1 MYLRYYLHGISN
13 ISTPGYRRVVR
24 GLRRVRLL
32 RPPRVRTCQL
42 RLQVGSYKDIN
53 CIFAENDPDDL
64 LYREEKIVM
73 SDAGTGTRTF
83 QTI

>member
-32 RPPRVRTCQL
+32 RPPRVRPRQL
-42 RLQVGSYKDIN
+42 RLQVGGKIIKSI
-53 CIFAENDPDDL
+53 IFGGESKTL
-64 LYREEKIVM
+64 
-73 SDAGTGTRTF
+73 
-83 QTI
+83 

>member
-32 RPPRVRTCQL
+32 RPPRVRTRQL
-42 RLQVGSYKDIN
+42 RLQVATLSSQ
-53 CIFAENDPDDL
+53 IFLEGNV
-64 LYREEKIVM
+64 KHCNFKF
-73 SDAGTGTRTF
+73 SFAGDNF
-83 QTI
+83 LSKFK